1 MPAAH
6 VEFNSFLEVLMT
18 YLITPANKVRMGFA
32 DTTEQGKW
40 LIGTF
45 LPIYSD
51 YVEAYRVWVNP
62 ETRTPIITADLFV
75 KEKAMRKIL
84 RELYKG
90 FLKDTPI
97 VTDNDLESMGLP
109 KRDEGKRTPSPKADT
124 YPWVE
129 VVLSRIATIII
140 EFGAEIGK
148 RGKLFG
154 QHDVECCWVISDT
167 PITNW
172 KDLVRSSYSTKSPL
186 VIEFDGDMR
195 GKTIYFAL
203 RWRNTRDERGPFTP
217 IMSAMIP

>member
-1 MPAAH
+1 
-6 VEFNSFLEVLMT
+6 VEFNLFLNVLMT
-18 YLITPANKVRMGFA
+18 YLIIPANKVRMGFA

-45 LPIYSD
+45 LPIYGD

-62 ETRTPIITADLFV
+62 ENRTPVITANLLG
-75 KEKAMRKIL
+75 KEKAMKKIL

-109 KRDEGKRTPSPKADT
+109 KRESKKRTPSPKADT
-124 YPWVE
+124 SPWAKVI
-129 VVLSRIATIII
+129 LSRVATIII
-140 EFGAEIGK
+140 KFSAEIGK

-154 QHDVECCWVISDT
+154 QHDVECCWVISDA

-172 KDLVRSSYSTKSPL
+172 NDLVRSSFSTKSPL
-186 VIEFDGDMR
+186 VLVFDGDMR

-203 RWRNTRDERGPFTP
+203 RWRNTRGEMGPFGP
-217 IMSAMIP
+217 IMNAMIP